1 MKITFVDTE
10 TTGLDANLHEVI
22 EFGALQ
28 TEYVDGK
35 FNVLNKHSFKIK
47 PQRIQDADKEALRVN
62 GYKPEDWT
70 EAFEQ
75 GKIAP
80 KIRKI
85 MTECDLLVGQR
96 LYFDLRMIQKM
107 LDNNKIKVF
116 YPKYMDTKQIAEE
129 LQEQNTSLE
138 YLCKKYNI
146 LYEGR
151 AHTALTDCEIT
162 LKVFEFLKNKLGKD
176 PQIFT
181 FTNPY
186 VPVKRS
192 V

>member
-10 TTGLDANLHEVI
+10 TTGLDANIHEVI
-22 EFGALQ
+22 EFGAVE
-28 TEYVDGK
+28 TEYNNGV
-35 FNVLNKHSFKIK
+35 FTVLKKHSYKIK
-47 PQRIQDADKEALRVN
+47 PQKIESADKEALRVN
-62 GYKPEDWT
+62 GYKPEDW
-70 EAFEQ
+70 ESALEQ
-75 GKIAP
+75 KSIAP

-85 MTECDLLVGQR
+85 MTGCDYLVGQR

-129 LQEQNTSLE
+129 LQESNTSLE

-146 LYEGR
+146 LFEGR
-151 AHTALTDCEIT
+151 QHTALTDCEIT
-162 LKVFEFLKNKLGKD
+162 LKVFEFLKTKLGKE
-176 PQIFT
+176 PKVFT
-181 FTNPY
+181 FTDPY